1 MVIFVDMFVNDWN
14 KVYVYW
20 YIFSNILIILEI
32 EINVMKYYFDVF
44 FCRKEIM

>member
-20 YIFSNILIILEI
+20 YIFNILIILEI

>member
-1 MVIFVDMFVNDWN
+1 MVIFVDTFVNDWN

-20 YIFSNILIILEI
+20 YIFNILIILEI